1 MIFYINIFC
10 FLNIIPWIKLVIN
23 QGILPLIF
31 YIMNLNQTNIFS
43 HLNLRSKSTLLLY
56 HQIIIL
62 LLQGADVLVGGR
74 RHSLGRTFYEPTVL
88 GNVNNEMLIS
98 RYNLWPL
105 AFLAC
110 LLWCDAVQWQ
120 LNCSEWQVLFN
131 F

>member
-1 MIFYINIFC
+1 MN
-10 FLNIIPWIKLVIN
+10 KLVIN
-23 QGILPLIF
+23 LGIVLIL
-31 YIMNLNQTNIFS
+31 YIVNLNKNIFS
-43 HLNLRSKSTLLLY
+43 HLNLRSKFTLLID

-110 LLWCDAVQWQ
+110 LL
-120 LNCSEWQVLFN
+120 
-131 F
+131 